1 MKNFIS
7 IPQSV
12 LLLGLLFQNSGLFSQ
27 PNFSKEELTQL
38 KIISGINYT
47 FKNFANEIWPG
58 YDLSK
63 ESYIAYLPDKW
74 ALYINTQNTVEDFE
88 RYPPEWPDLGTQA
101 LIHKGTYKDLVG
113 QFEFDFQIDSISTF
127 AMGLPGNLVFS
138 FDNPSYMLFSTT
150 IHEGFHQYQRKHF
163 GEIPWAREENYPI
176 LDKENTALA
185 SLEMQILKDAL
196 VEIHAGNANELV
208 ELIKQFVAVRLFRW
222 EHSDNFVKKYEQG
235 QEINEGTAR
244 YVEMKAVDCFLN
256 LNCEQIGNLLLTDL
270 AKDMAGIS
278 MPELLIDDMEARLTG
293 ISVSPEDM
301 PRYRIYPV
309 GATLGYI
316 MDELNIN
323 WKEKFQTAG
332 YDVSFAKLLNEY
344 FDMDVD
350 HLGVYLD
357 KAKVKYR
364 YQEILTQG
372 SDLIDKYFSSYKKA
386 KDEFEGQ
393 QGIKVEIDLP
403 NNGIL
408 RFRSTK
414 SRKWIVENGK
424 IILCLNYNLYSLKS
438 MINNNMVLEIHN
450 KALSDE
456 NDWEQKRKKVVFFIR
471 NFSELIIND
480 SPLSLTKDIEKSFDK
495 IELAGENFKFEAE
508 SKGKINIYNNI
519 IKIDL
524 R

>member
-1 MKNFIS
+1 MKKFIS

-27 PNFSKEELTQL
+27 PDFSKEELTQL
-38 KIISGINYT
+38 KIVSGINYT
-47 FKNFANEIWPG
+47 FKNYADEIWPG

-63 ESYIAYLPDKW
+63 EPFIVYLPDKW
-74 ALYINTQNTVEDFE
+74 ALYLNTTDSVEGFE
-88 RYPPEWPDLGTQA
+88 IYPPDWPDLGTPA
-101 LIHKGTYKDLVG
+101 LIHIGTYRDLVG
-113 QFEFDFQIDSISTF
+113 QFEFNFQIDSVTTF

-150 IHEGFHQYQRKHF
+150 IHEGFHQYQNKYF

-196 VEIHAGNANELV
+196 VEIYAENKNELV
-208 ELIKQFVAVRLFRW
+208 ELIKQFVAVRVYRW
-222 EHSDNFVKKYEQG
+222 EHTDNFVRKYEQG
-235 QEINEGTAR
+235 MEIKEGTAR
-244 YVEMKAVDCFLN
+244 YIEMKAVECFLN
-256 LNCEQIGNLLLTDL
+256 LNCKQTGNLLLADL

-301 PRYRIYPV
+301 PRNRIYPV

-323 WKEKFQTAG
+323 WKEKFQKAG
-332 YDVSFAKLLNEY
+332 YDVSFVQVLNEY
-344 FDMDVD
+344 FDLDAD
-350 HLGVYLD
+350 HLKVYLD
-357 KAKVKYR
+357 KAKTKYR

-372 SDLIDKYFSSYKKA
+372 SDLINKYFSSYKEA
-386 KDEFEGQ
+386 KDEFDRQ
-393 QGIKVEIDLP
+393 QGIKVEIDLS

-414 SRKWIVENGK
+414 SRKWVIENGK
-424 IILCLNYNLYSLKS
+424 IVLCLNYNLYSLKS
-438 MINNNMVLEIHN
+438 MINNNLVLEIHN

-456 NDWEQKRKKVVFFIR
+456 NDWEQKRKKVVFFVQ
-471 NFSELIIND
+471 NFSEVIIND
-480 SPLSLTKDIEKSFDK
+480 TPLSLTKDTEKSFDK
-495 IELAGENFKFEAE
+495 IELTGEDFKFKAE
-508 SKGKINIYNNI
+508 SKGEIYISDNV

>member
-1 MKNFIS
+1 MKNLIS
-7 IPQSV
+7 IPQFV
-12 LLLGLLFQNSGLFSQ
+12 LLFGLLFQNSGLFSQ
-27 PNFSKEELTQL
+27 PDFSKEELTLL
-38 KIISGINYT
+38 KIVSGINYT
-47 FKNFANEIWPG
+47 FKNFTNEIWPG

-63 ESYIAYLPDKW
+63 EPYITYLPDKW

-127 AMGLPGNLVFS
+127 AMGLPNNLVFS

-150 IHEGFHQYQRKHF
+150 IHEGFHQYQRKYF

-196 VEIHAGNANELV
+196 VEIHAGNYNELV
-208 ELIKQFVAVRLFRW
+208 ELIKQFIAVRLFRW

-256 LNCEQIGNLLLTDL
+256 LNCEQTGNLLLTDL

-278 MPELLIDDMEARLTG
+278 MPKLLIDDMEARLTG

-332 YDVSFAKLLNEY
+332 YDVSFAQLLNEY
-344 FDMDVD
+344 FDLDAD
-350 HLGVYLD
+350 HLVVYLD

-364 YQEILTQG
+364 YQEILAQG
-372 SDLIDKYFSSYKKA
+372 SDLIDNYFSSYIKA
-386 KDEFEGQ
+386 KDEFDRQ

-438 MINNNMVLEIHN
+438 MINNNLMLEIHN

-456 NDWEQKRKKVVFFIR
+456 NDWELKRKKVVFFIR

-480 SPLSLTKDIEKSFDK
+480 TPLSLTKDIEKSFDK
-495 IELAGENFKFEAE
+495 IELAGEDFKFKAE
-508 SKGKINIYNNI
+508 SKGKINIYDNI

>member
-1 MKNFIS
+1 MKKFIF

-12 LLLGLLFQNSGLFSQ
+12 LLIGLLFQNSGLFSQ
-27 PNFSKEELTQL
+27 PNFSKEERTLL
-38 KIISGINYT
+38 KIVSGINYT
-47 FKNFANEIWPG
+47 FENYTNEIWPG

-63 ESYIAYLPDKW
+63 DPYIVYLPDKW
-74 ALYINTQNTVEDFE
+74 ALYVNTQNIVEDFK

-113 QFEFDFQIDSISTF
+113 QFEFDFQIDSITTF
-127 AMGLPGNLVFS
+127 AMGLPNNLVFS

-150 IHEGFHQYQRKHF
+150 IHEGFHQYQRKYF

-196 VEIHAGNANELV
+196 VEIHAGNYNELV
-208 ELIKQFVAVRLFRW
+208 ELTKQFVAVRLFRW
-222 EHSDNFVKKYEQG
+222 EHSNNFVKKYEQG

-256 LNCEQIGNLLLTDL
+256 LNCEQTGNLLLTDL

-316 MDELNIN
+316 MDDLNIN

-332 YDVSFAKLLNEY
+332 YDVSFAQLLNEY
-344 FDMDVD
+344 FDMDAD
-350 HLGVYLD
+350 HQEVYLD

-364 YQEILTQG
+364 YQEILAQG
-372 SDLIDKYFSSYKKA
+372 SDLIDNYFSSYIKA
-386 KDEFEGQ
+386 KDEFDRQ

-438 MINNNMVLEIHN
+438 MINNNLVLEIHN

-456 NDWEQKRKKVVFFIR
+456 NDWEKKRKKVVFFIR
-471 NFSELIIND
+471 NFSDVIIND
-480 SPLSLTKDIEKSFDK
+480 TPLSLTKDTEKSFDK
-495 IELAGENFKFEAE
+495 IKLAGEDFKFEAE
-508 SKGKINIYNNI
+508 SEGKINIYDNI